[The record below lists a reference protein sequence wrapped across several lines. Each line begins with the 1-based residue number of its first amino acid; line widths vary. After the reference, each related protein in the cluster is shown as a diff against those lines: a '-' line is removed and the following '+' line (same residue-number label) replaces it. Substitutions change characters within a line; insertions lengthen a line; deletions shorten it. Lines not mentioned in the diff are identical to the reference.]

1 MLIDGLQMSYVKG
14 FGYNQVLP
22 APDAEI
28 PQRFQRAEQVFAQ
41 KLWREQLRDW
51 DESCKPSSIAVHG
64 ELQAVDPDALSNA
77 ELVAYLTRCRDHHSA
92 MIAQHM
98 RFTAGAMLPTGD
110 FLAHVGD
117 WTGLPPSELLGLMR
131 GSAVVSAGG
140 SDEMERLKK
149 AFAED
154 TSAREILESNGDPA
168 QVLASLRSLGGE
180 AGAAVSGYLDLVGN
194 RLIDGFDIAE
204 PSALELPDALLRAI
218 RIAVSGEAQA
228 ASNVDARIAEVR
240 ALVPA
245 THQDEFDELLTE
257 ARLTY
262 RLRDERGVYSDIWA
276 AGLMR
281 RGALAAG
288 RRVAD
293 RGRLASP
300 QQMLDASLDEMCALV
315 AGTGG
320 PSADELVGRAEY
332 RATYTAKD
340 IPRFL
345 GPPAPP
351 PPDLA
356 ALPPSIGRLMR
367 AVFIGLGHVFD
378 SSQAQ
383 NEEKVL
389 YGIAASRGVYE
400 GPARRVSGPSEFG
413 QIAKGDVLVT
423 EFDERG
429 LQHSPPTAWRDRHRQ
444 RRPAFARRN
453 RFARIRYPRG
463 RWDPRGDRA
472 YRQRRPCSS
481 GWGCRRDHGAR
492 VKKVVPFAKARE
504 TSLYGSKAVGLGDA
518 ARQGLPVPPGV
529 ALSGDLVEAVASGDD
544 KAIEKVLKAVAALS
558 APFAVRSSAVDE
570 DSAVASFAGQHLT
583 VLNVHSAADVAGAVR
598 EVWWSANSDAAIS
611 YRQRVGLFTR
621 PSVGVVVQTLLNPD
635 VAGVMFTEHPIT
647 GADERL
653 IEASW
658 GLGEAVVAGLVV
670 PDQFRLDRS
679 GRVLEHKV
687 GRKRIAIR
695 PLPNGGTFEQQVPPA
710 QVNHLCLDDAQLAA
724 LGELALRCEKVYG
737 PRRDIEWALQD
748 GTLYLC
754 QRHFECDPGLSISAL

>member
-1 MLIDGLQMSYVKG
+1 MTASDTSTKLSLDPPGPGSWEQDPVHFPRPVTRYFQETHPPSFKRGTNDFARFYGMLIDGLQMSYVKG

-51 DESCKPSSIAVHG
+51 DENCKPSSIAVHR

-98 RFTAGAMLPTGD
+98 RFTAGAVLPTGD

-154 TSAREILESNGDPA
+154 TSARKILESDSDPA

-228 ASNVDARIAEVR
+228 ASDVDARIAEVR
-240 ALVPA
+240 ALVPT

-281 RGALAAG
+281 RAALAAG

-293 RGRLASP
+293 RGRLANSL
-300 QQMLDASLDEMCALV
+300 QMLEASLDEMCALV

-320 PSADELVGRAEY
+320 PSADELAGRAQY

-340 IPRFL
+340 VPRFL

-356 ALPPSIGRLMR
+356 ALPPSVGRLMR
-367 AVFIGLGHVFD
+367 AVFIGLGHVFG

-389 YGIAASRGVYE
+389 YGIAASKGVYE
-400 GPARRVSGPSEFG
+400 GPARCVSGPSEFG

-423 EFDERG
+423 ELTSEAFNILLPLLGGIVTDNGGLLSHAAIVSREYGIPGVVGTREATERIANG
-429 LQHSPPTAWRDRHRQ
+429 VLV
-444 RRPAFARRN
+444 
-453 RFARIRYPRG
+453 
-463 RWDPRGDRA
+463 
-472 YRQRRPCSS
+472 
-481 GWGCRRDHGAR
+481 R
-492 VKKVVPFAKARE
+492 VD
-504 TSLYGSKAVGLGDA
+504 GDA
-518 ARQGLPVPPGV
+518 GEV
-529 ALSGDLVEAVASGDD
+529 
-544 KAIEKVLKAVAALS
+544 
-558 APFAVRSSAVDE
+558 
-570 DSAVASFAGQHLT
+570 T
-583 VLNVHSAADVAGAVR
+583 VLG
-598 EVWWSANSDAAIS
+598 
-611 YRQRVGLFTR
+611 
-621 PSVGVVVQTLLNPD
+621 
-635 VAGVMFTEHPIT
+635 
-647 GADERL
+647 
-653 IEASW
+653 
-658 GLGEAVVAGLVV
+658 
-670 PDQFRLDRS
+670 
-679 GRVLEHKV
+679 
-687 GRKRIAIR
+687 
-695 PLPNGGTFEQQVPPA
+695 
-710 QVNHLCLDDAQLAA
+710 
-724 LGELALRCEKVYG
+724 
-737 PRRDIEWALQD
+737 
-748 GTLYLC
+748 
-754 QRHFECDPGLSISAL
+754 